1 MAESAEA
8 NIAKYRAAFKG
19 SVPRDFTTPKP
30 FKIVTVRPGA
40 GIMEYGYGNKISH
53 PTPTDPHGGRK

>member
-1 MAESAEA
+1 MAVDEKA
-8 NIAKYRAAFKG
+8 NISKYRSAFKG
-19 SVPRDFTTPKP
+19 TVTKSFSKPSP

-40 GIMEYGYGNKISH
+40 MIMEFGYGEKVSH